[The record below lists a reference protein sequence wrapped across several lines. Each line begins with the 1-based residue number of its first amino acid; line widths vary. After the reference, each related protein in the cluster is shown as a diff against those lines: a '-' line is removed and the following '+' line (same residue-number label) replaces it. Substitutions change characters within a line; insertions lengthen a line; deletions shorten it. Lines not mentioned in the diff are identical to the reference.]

1 MMDGDEMPKFEDQIN
16 VDALFAEQRER
27 SQIWDVPQFVV
38 RDVCAITGA
47 TAKALEHFLTPARNM
62 VRLHGNW
69 VNPGTGKR
77 RIFTGGQV
85 LMIKSAYVM
94 NKIGFPQRFSATLAE
109 TIERRAKNRL
119 AGLSPETGMTIIS
132 YPLRDK
138 DDWALK
144 VIYDATQELPVL
156 PLAFHMLNAD
166 GLIDQ
171 VQKQLTA
178 IINGE
183 EIPDFSIPD
192 PTDDVSPYA
201 PASNF
206 FREWDKDAEDRWVY
220 VGLNHEETQELL
232 HLEGLKLEG
241 DNLISGTPVPDKDPN
256 NTDRY
261 LELVN
266 RRESVRLDRCDQELR
281 EKLRNAKSPP

>member
-1 MMDGDEMPKFEDQIN
+1 MSDEQDQIDAEAIFEDLRQ
-16 VDALFAEQRER
+16 R
-27 SQIWDVPQFVV
+27 SQIWDDPQFIV
-38 RDVCAITGA
+38 RDVCAIIGA
-47 TAKALEHFLTPARNM
+47 TPKALEHFVNPERNM

-119 AGLSPETGMTIIS
+119 TGLSVETGMNIIT
-132 YPLRDK
+132 YPMRDK

-144 VIYDATQELPVL
+144 VIYDTTTEAPVL
-156 PLAFHMLNAD
+156 PVAVHILNAD
-166 GLIDQ
+166 RLIDE
-171 VQKQLTA
+171 VQAQLVA

-192 PTDDVSPYA
+192 TEEEPNPYSPA
-201 PASNF
+201 ANF
-206 FREWDKDAEDRWVY
+206 FRAWDKDAEGRWIY
-220 VGLNHEETQELL
+220 VGLNYEETQELL
-232 HLEGLKLEG
+232 ALQGSEVVGDELVIVTLTPEGG
-241 DNLISGTPVPDKDPN
+241 PD

-261 LELVN
+261 VELHDRHERARLQRLED
-266 RRESVRLDRCDQELR
+266 EAPQRLAEFMD
-281 EKLRNAKSPP
+281 KMKK